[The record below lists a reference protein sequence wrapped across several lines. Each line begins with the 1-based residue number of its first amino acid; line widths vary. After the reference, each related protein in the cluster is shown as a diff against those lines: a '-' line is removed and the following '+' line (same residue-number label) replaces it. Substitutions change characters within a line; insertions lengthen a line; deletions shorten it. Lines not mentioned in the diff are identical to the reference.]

1 MSHEVDQEI
10 EDDHVD
16 GLVGEI
22 DDVAGDG
29 LGGLM
34 IEGIAVV
41 LFDNGSFGVDSE
53 YLNASVLEK
62 AKKHSHVTS
71 S

>member
-1 MSHEVDQEI
+1 MGHEIDNEV

-16 GLVGEI
+16 GLVGQI
-22 DDVAGDG
+22 DDVAGYG

-41 LFDNGSFGVDSE
+41 LFNHRTFGVDSE
-53 YLNASVLEK
+53 YLNTSVLEK
-62 AKKHSHVTS
+62 HTRYGHITS